1 VGGVRRPIATDP
13 VGPSDLA
20 LPPGREALA
29 AAGLAPED
37 VEFLI
42 FATMTPDVTFPG
54 AACFFQDKLGL
65 RTVGALDVRGQ
76 CAGYL
81 MALMIADDYLR
92 AGQYRNVLVAAG
104 EVHSAGLDYSE

>member
-1 VGGVRRPIATDP
+1 VLPRSGRAARGPRGDRVDTATVMGDKRSATDARRNMRTALLGLAHHLPPVQSVGGVRRPIATDP

-42 FATMTPDVTFPG
+42 FATMT
-54 AACFFQDKLGL
+54 
-65 RTVGALDVRGQ
+65 
-76 CAGYL
+76 
-81 MALMIADDYLR
+81 
-92 AGQYRNVLVAAG
+92 
-104 EVHSAGLDYSE
+104 